1 MYIVVFLVLSMWWY
15 EVLGYPY
22 QFQLENAIEYHVI
35 TGVYLYLGTCKQ
47 PLLFVPWETW
57 VILRGT

>member
-1 MYIVVFLVLSMWWY
+1 MVEGVYSVA
-15 EVLGYPY
+15 PT
-22 QFQLENAIEYHVI
+22 FQVENAIEYHVI